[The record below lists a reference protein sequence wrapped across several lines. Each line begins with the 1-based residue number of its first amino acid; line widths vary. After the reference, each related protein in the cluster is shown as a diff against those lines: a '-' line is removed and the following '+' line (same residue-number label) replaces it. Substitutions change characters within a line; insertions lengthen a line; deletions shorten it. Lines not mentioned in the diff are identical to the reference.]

1 MVFYF
6 PIASLDASDAA
17 NRMPPPI
24 AEPGVPAVPDIP
36 ISYPGRFAP
45 GFALA
50 YADAAGA
57 ALQVSSTTP
66 LPVAVIS
73 GGSAGSVPPA
83 LSGSSAVAITAGPFA
98 PLVGR
103 PLVLALSGTW
113 TGTAK
118 LLRSTD
124 GGITRLPLSLGG
136 SPYATFATNICE
148 PVWEENEAGAT
159 FYLQLAPTS
168 GTILYRLA
176 Q

>member
-1 MVFYF
+1 M
-6 PIASLDASDAA
+6 
-17 NRMPPPI
+17 
-24 AEPGVPAVPDIP
+24 PDIP

-73 GGSAGSVPPA
+73 GGSTGSAPSA

-98 PLVGR
+98 PLAGR
-103 PLVLALSGTW
+103 PLVLALSGSW

-136 SPYATFATNICE
+136 APYATFTANICE

-159 FYLQLAPTS
+159 FYLQLAPSS

>member
-1 MVFYF
+1 M
-6 PIASLDASDAA
+6 
-17 NRMPPPI
+17 
-24 AEPGVPAVPDIP
+24 PDIP
-36 ISYPGRFAP
+36 ISYPGHFAP

-73 GGSAGSVPPA
+73 GGSTGSVPPA
-83 LSGSSAVAITAGPFA
+83 LVGSSAVALTAGPFA
-98 PLVGR
+98 PLAGR
-103 PLVLALSGTW
+103 PLVLALTGTW
-113 TGTAK
+113 TGSVR

-124 GGITRLPLSLGG
+124 GGTTRLPLSLGG
-136 SPYATFATNICE
+136 APYATFTANICE

-159 FYLQLAPTS
+159 FYLQLTPAS
-168 GTILYRLA
+168 GTISYRLA

>member
-1 MVFYF
+1 M
-6 PIASLDASDAA
+6 
-17 NRMPPPI
+17 
-24 AEPGVPAVPDIP
+24 PDIP

-50 YADAAGA
+50 FADAAGA
-57 ALQVSSTTP
+57 ALQVSSITP
-66 LPVAVIS
+66 LPVAVVS
-73 GGSAGSVPPA
+73 GGTTGSVPPA
-83 LSGSSAVAITAGPFA
+83 LTGTTAVALTAGPFA
-98 PLVGR
+98 PLAGR

-113 TGTAK
+113 TGTAR
-118 LLRSTD
+118 LLRSID

-136 SPYATFATNICE
+136 APYATFAANVCE

-159 FYLQLAPTS
+159 FYLQLSPVS

>member
-1 MVFYF
+1 M
-6 PIASLDASDAA
+6 
-17 NRMPPPI
+17 
-24 AEPGVPAVPDIP
+24 PDIP

-73 GGSAGSVPPA
+73 GGSTGSAPSA

-98 PLVGR
+98 PLAGR
-103 PLVLALSGTW
+103 PLVLALSGSW

>member
-1 MVFYF
+1 M
-6 PIASLDASDAA
+6 
-17 NRMPPPI
+17 
-24 AEPGVPAVPDIP
+24 PDIP

-73 GGSAGSVPPA
+73 GGSTGSVPPA
-83 LSGSSAVAITAGPFA
+83 LSGTTAVALAVGPFA
-98 PLVGR
+98 PLAGR
-103 PLVLALSGTW
+103 PLVLALTGTW
-113 TGTAK
+113 TGSVR

-136 SPYATFATNICE
+136 APYATFTANICE

-159 FYLQLAPTS
+159 FYLQLTPAS
-168 GTILYRLA
+168 GTISYRLA

>member
-1 MVFYF
+1 M
-6 PIASLDASDAA
+6 
-17 NRMPPPI
+17 
-24 AEPGVPAVPDIP
+24 PDIP

-50 YADAAGA
+50 FADAAGA
-57 ALQVSSTTP
+57 ALQVSSVTP

-73 GGSAGSVPPA
+73 GGATGSVPPA
-83 LSGSSAVAITAGPFA
+83 LSGTTAVALTAGPFA
-98 PLVGR
+98 PLAGR

-113 TGTAK
+113 TGTAR

-136 SPYATFATNICE
+136 APYATFTANICE
-148 PVWEENEAGAT
+148 PAWEENEAGAT
-159 FYLQLAPTS
+159 FYLQLTPAS